1 MNPRIRVLIVEN
13 LPEIAKQLNKLLNL
27 MENVEI
33 VNEVKSA
40 QEAKE
45 MIRAVKPEVALIDT
59 NLPDMN
65 GIKLTEIIR
74 REFPVTQVVI
84 ISQDKFFDTAVRAMR
99 DGAADFLTHE
109 VNLEELSAAINRAGD
124 LSSAEREKTRPI
136 SGMLP
141 VGSSLA
147 GRDGAAPEGKII
159 TVYSPKGGSGTT
171 TIAINLAVALQ
182 NTDTTIALVDGS
194 MQFGDIAI
202 SLNEV
207 TKFSILDLVPRV
219 YELDKKVVEDTMVL
233 HKSSGLHILAAPPRP
248 EFAEKISGASFMK
261 VLEYL
266 RGMFSYVIVNTSS
279 YISDPCLAALDAAEL
294 IVLVTTQEIAA
305 IKNTRSFLDLWDE
318 LGLSKERILLVL
330 NRYRKHIP
338 ITPDKVSERL
348 KQKVAVTI
356 PEDEQTISRA
366 GNLGIPFILDRKDL
380 PVYQSIDA
388 IAGLINDQQEPEST
402 ESRFRLFTF
411 S

>member
-1 MNPRIRVLIVEN
+1 MNTRVRVLIVEN
-13 LPEIAKQLNKLLNL
+13 LPEIARHLNKLLNL
-27 MENVEI
+27 IENVEV

-45 MIRAVKPEVALIDT
+45 MIRVVKPEVALIDT

-84 ISQDKFFDTAVRAMR
+84 ISQDKFFDTVVRAMR
-99 DGAADFLTHE
+99 DGAADFLTHD
-109 VNLEELSAAINRAGD
+109 VNLEELSAAINRAAD
-124 LSSAEREKTRPI
+124 ISIAERERTRPI
-136 SGMLP
+136 SGMSPL
-141 VGSSLA
+141 GSDF
-147 GRDGAAPEGKII
+147 GGDGSTPEGKII

-171 TIAINLAVALQ
+171 TIAINIAVALQ
-182 NTDTTIALVDGS
+182 NTDTTIGLVDGS
-194 MQFGDIAI
+194 MQFGDVAI

-219 YELDKKVVEDTMVL
+219 YELDKKIIEDTMVL
-233 HKSSGLHILAAPPRP
+233 HKSSGLHVLAAPSRP
-248 EFAEKISGASFMK
+248 EFAEKISGAGFMK

-266 RGMFSYVIVNTSS
+266 RNMFTYVIVNTSS
-279 YISDPCLAALDAAEL
+279 YISDPCLAALDAAET

-305 IKNTRSFLDLWDE
+305 IKNTRSFLDLWEE

-330 NRYRKHIP
+330 NRYRKNIP
-338 ITPDKVSERL
+338 ITPEKVSERL
-348 KQKVAVTI
+348 RLDVAVTI
-356 PEDEQTISRA
+356 PEDEQTIFKA
-366 GNLGIPFILDRKDL
+366 GNLGVPFILERKEL
-380 PVYQSIDA
+380 PVYQSIDT
-388 IAGLINDQQEPEST
+388 IASLINQRQEPQSV
-402 ESRFRLFTF
+402 ESRFRLFTL